1 MINNLKK
8 AFQLLPSKMN
18 TAPAAQEVMSICAQ
32 ETDLIHRRQ
41 MGNGPARGLAQFE
54 KGDEK
59 SRAGV
64 YGVMNH
70 PASRELVRHVCHE
83 RGVPFERD
91 VIWKALE
98 FDDVLAFALARLLLW
113 TDSGKLPTTQ
123 QEGWDTYLRVWRPG
137 KPHPEKWATSWRM
150 AKEVLDGR

>member
-1 MINNLKK
+1 MINDLKK
-8 AFQLLPSKMN
+8 AFSLLPQKMN
-18 TAPAAQEVMSICAQ
+18 TPDAAQEVMAICAQ
-32 ETDLIHRRQ
+32 ETDLRHRRQ

-54 KGDEK
+54 KGDAK

-70 PASRELVRHVCHE
+70 AASRELTRQVCHE
-83 RGVPFERD
+83 RGVVFERD
-91 VIWKALE
+91 AIWAALE

-113 TDSGKLPTTQ
+113 TDTGKLPTNQ
-123 QEGWDTYLRVWRPG
+123 QDGWATYLRVWRPG

>member
-1 MINNLKK
+1 MINDLKK
-8 AFQLLPSKMN
+8 AFSLLPQKMN
-18 TAPAAQEVMSICAQ
+18 TPDAAQEVMAICAQ
-32 ETDLIHRRQ
+32 ETDLRHRRQ

-54 KGDEK
+54 KGDAK

-70 PASRELVRHVCHE
+70 AASRELTRHVCHE
-83 RGVPFERD
+83 RGVVFERD
-91 VIWKALE
+91 AIWAALE

-113 TDSGKLPTTQ
+113 TDTGKLPTNQ
-123 QEGWDTYLRVWRPG
+123 QDGWATYLRVWRPG